1 MVFCVINFR
10 LFFVFISKYR
20 YYINI
25 LMVYKKCL
33 FFGAWYFLCDFSYG
47 GGGGGLGGI
56 DIFFG
61 G

>member
-1 MVFCVINFR
+1 MVFCVINFC
-10 LFFVFISKYR
+10 LFFVFKYR

-33 FFGAWYFLCDFSYG
+33 FFRAWYFLCDFSYG